1 MIKKIALA
9 CLIIA
14 QLSVPAALM
23 NANERILKHGIVY
36 KFKTAPVDP
45 YDIFRGRYVA
55 IRNEKSMAPLTAEE
69 NKKLGQQKR
78 IGYAVIAV
86 DQNGYA
92 YVERLV
98 AEKPEAGNYFKT
110 TVGYSYSIPADGT
123 SYFKFPVDRYYMNER
138 KAPQAEDLYRKS
150 STREKN
156 ETYMLVRVLDGE
168 MAIERLMIG
177 NAPIEDYLK

>member
-1 MIKKIALA
+1 MIKKIALV

-23 NANERILKHGIVY
+23 NANERVLKHGITY

-55 IRNEKSMAPLTAEE
+55 IRNEQSMAPLTAEE
-69 NKKLGQQKR
+69 NKKLGQKKR

-86 DQNGYA
+86 DQDGYA

-98 AEKPEAGNYFKT
+98 AEKPQTENYFKT
-110 TVGYSYSIPADGT
+110 TIGYSYSMTADGT
-123 SYFKFPVDRYYMNER
+123 RYFKFPIDRYYMNER
-138 KAPQAEDLYRKS
+138 KAPQAEDVYREY
-150 STREKN
+150 STREKRDA
-156 ETYMLVRVLDGE
+156 YMLVRVLDGE
-168 MAIERLMIG
+168 MVIERLMIG
-177 NAPIEDYLK
+177 SAPIEDYLK

>member
-1 MIKKIALA
+1 MIKNITLA

-14 QLSVPAALM
+14 QLSVPASLM
-23 NANERILKHGIVY
+23 KANEKILKQGAVY

-55 IRNEKSMAPLTAEE
+55 LRSEQMTAPFSDQE
-69 NKKLGQQKR
+69 NKKLDQRKR

-86 DQNGYA
+86 DQEGYA

-110 TVGYSYSIPADGT
+110 TIGYSYSLPADGT
-123 SYFKFPVDRYYMNER
+123 GYFTFPVDRYYMNEK
-138 KAPQAEDLYRKS
+138 KAPQAEDVYRQY
-150 STREKN
+150 STREKR
-156 ETYMLVRVLDGE
+156 EAYMLVRVLDGE
-168 MAIERLMIG
+168 MVIERLMIG
-177 NAPIEDYLK
+177 NEPVEDYLK